1 MKPIRT
7 SLGTWSRPSI
17 SITKINYSQRLKAQY
32 SYLESVF
39 GYPQLVPPGI
49 DIARVSRVIDVA
61 TGTGAWALDFA
72 SLPDVRD
79 RNIQVFAC
87 DISTAKFPRADEQEA
102 NTVTFFQQDITKPF
116 PNDLLG
122 TFDLVNLVLLSY
134 ALTEQGWKRALQNV
148 HSLLSE

>member
-1 MKPIRT
+1 MKTIRT

-17 SITKINYSQRLKAQY
+17 SNSKIDYSKSLKGQY
-32 SYLESVF
+32 YYLKSVF

-49 DIARVSRVIDVA
+49 DITRVSRVIDVA
-61 TGTGAWALDFA
+61 TGTGVWALDFA

-102 NTVTFFQQDITKPF
+102 NKTTFFQQDITKPF

-122 TFDLVNLVLLSY
+122 TFDLVNLSFLAY
-134 ALTEQGWKRALQNV
+134 ALTEQGWTRALQNV